1 MSDKKK
7 EKKEIKKKIKLNTKK
22 KIIKQ
27 VEKIADKYSIES
39 NMSCL
44 MEEAGELI
52 QAVNKYRRALSKD
65 PKMQKTSLSKKE
77 ARNKMIEEMADV
89 ERYIAAVKYQLKV
102 SEDDIYDSMKP
113 KAIRDTKRLLST
125 KKVS

>member
-1 MSDKKK
+1 MSEKKK
-7 EKKEIKKKIKLNTKK
+7 EKKEIKKKIKLNSKK

-39 NMSCL
+39 NMCCL

-77 ARNKMIEEMADV
+77 ARNNMIEEMADV
-89 ERYIAAVKYQLKV
+89 ERYISAVKYQLKV
-102 SEDDIYDSMKP
+102 SDDDIFDNIKP
-113 KAIRDTKRLLST
+113 KAIRDAKRAIV
-125 KKVS
+125 KGK

>member
-1 MSDKKK
+1 MSEKKK

-39 NMSCL
+39 NMCCL
-44 MEEAGELI
+44 MEECGELI

-77 ARNKMIEEMADV
+77 ARNNMIEEMADV
-89 ERYIAAVKYQLKV
+89 ERCISAVKYQLKV
-102 SEDDIYDSMKP
+102 SDNDIFDNIKP
-113 KAIRDTKRLLST
+113 KAIRDTKRAIV
-125 KKVS
+125 KGK

>member
-1 MSDKKK
+1 MADKKK

-44 MEEAGELI
+44 MEECGELI

-65 PKMQKTSLSKKE
+65 PKMQKTSLSKKD

-113 KAIRDTKRLLST
+113 KAIRDTKRLLSS
-125 KKVS
+125 KNAG